1 MIDSYIHIPLTKVCE
16 STCMTQHATDT
27 RPLLFETSPGRRYS
41 NSLFS
46 VARDFWCMSS
56 QTYILEAADA
66 LQKLEGVGAV
76 AVVDSERRVC
86 GIVLR
91 ETLFSIVGK
100 PYGRDVLRRS
110 LITDIIERPPM
121 IEGNMNLFAATALM
135 RDWDEEARRFSHIPL
150 IDNDG
155 SFQALLSIRDL
166 SEHLARMTEDDI
178 ELAGIL
184 QERLVSG
191 TDFLERNDVSINA
204 WSRPAKGVG
213 GDFYFVRDL
222 EGGGVFAALCDVS
235 GKGVAASIIV
245 AMVWGFL
252 KAFDFRKGLRELI
265 VNLNQTVV
273 STFHMEKYLTGFFMV
288 YKPDE
293 QKLLCADMG
302 HSHVFFIRN
311 NKIMPV
317 RSKKLN
323 LPVGIEYD
331 IDPAFMAIS
340 LKAAD
345 TLIIYS
351 DGIVEQEDAGNNEF
365 GEGQL
370 AAFLLDNF
378 SSGELLK
385 TALPLMI
392 DEYRGTVPQHD
403 DMSVLRFHY
412 KGLPAK
418 G

>member
-1 MIDSYIHIPLTKVCE
+1 MG
-16 STCMTQHATDT
+16 MTQHTTDIQ
-27 RPLLFETSPGRRYS
+27 PLLFELNPGRRYS

-46 VARDFWCMSS
+46 IARDFWCISS
-56 QTYILEAADA
+56 QSYILEAADA
-66 LQKLEGVGAV
+66 LQKLEGVNAV
-76 AVVDSERRVC
+76 AVVDAERHVL
-86 GIVLR
+86 GIVQR
-91 ETLFSIVGK
+91 EALFSIVGK

-110 LITDIIERPPM
+110 LITDIIEQPPM
-121 IEGNMNLFAATALM
+121 IEGNLNLFAATASM

-150 IDNDG
+150 VDSDG
-155 SFQALLSIRDL
+155 TFQALLSIRDL

-191 TDFLERNDVSINA
+191 TDILEREDVSVSA

-273 STFHMEKYLTGFFMV
+273 STFHMEKYLTGFFMI
-288 YKPDE
+288 YKPGE
-293 QKLLCADMG
+293 NKLICADMG
-302 HSHVFFIRN
+302 HSHEFFMRN
-311 NKIMPV
+311 GKILPL
-317 RSKKLN
+317 RCKKLN

-331 IDPAFMAIS
+331 INPAFMAIS
-340 LKAAD
+340 LKPAD
-345 TLIIYS
+345 TLIVYS
-351 DGIVEQEDAGNNEF
+351 DGIVEQENAGNKEL

-370 AAFLLDNF
+370 ARFILKHAG
-378 SSGELLK
+378 SGDQLN
-385 TALPLMI
+385 TALPVMI

-403 DMSVLRFHY
+403 DMSFLRFHY
-412 KGLPAK
+412 IGLQETE
-418 G
+418 